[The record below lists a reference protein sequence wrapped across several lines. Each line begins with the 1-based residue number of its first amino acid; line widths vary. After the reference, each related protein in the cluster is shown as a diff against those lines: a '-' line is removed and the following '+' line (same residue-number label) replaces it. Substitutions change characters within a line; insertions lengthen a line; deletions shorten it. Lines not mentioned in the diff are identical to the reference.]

1 MSKASD
7 ALKLLPNAASKALL
21 TLGADLA
28 IARQR
33 RKESLKN
40 WALRLGVS
48 IPTLMRMEKGD
59 PSVSVGIYATALW
72 LLGRQQALAELANPK
87 EDLGALEIEVKKAKA
102 RHASPR
108 KIVMPTPVA
117 GDLLSET

>member
-72 LLGRQQALAELANPK
+72 LVGRQQALAELANPK

-108 KIVMPTPVA
+108 KIVMPTSVA

>member
-21 TLGADLA
+21 NLGADLA

-59 PSVSVGIYATALW
+59 PSVSVGIYVTALW
-72 LLGRQQALAELANPK
+72 LVGRQHALAELANPK

-108 KIVMPTPVA
+108 KIVMPTSVA
-117 GDLLSET
+117 SDLLSET